1 MIGGALGEARGDLM
15 PGFVEA
21 ALKTPYKLRVPLA
34 PAEGL
39 VLESQVWSL
48 LARFVR
54 EKPVRTSLRF
64 ANGCTKRYC
73 RTRAHTDCCCTAS
86 ADKLIF
92 CFIFSPFSVFYVGVS
107 SALCLCVC
115 TTDCR
120 ARVEGGFRRKT
131 LRFPVSSVQTLDWL
145 PPLKSRT
152 GSGISLQRRLQCW
165 YVG

>member
-48 LARFVR
+48 FARFVR
-54 EKPVRTSLRF
+54 EKLVRTSLRF
-64 ANGCTKRYC
+64 ANVCTKSCC
-73 RTRAHTDCCCTAS
+73 RTRTHTDCCCTAF
-86 ADKLIF
+86 AVKAVFLFHFFAIF
-92 CFIFSPFSVFYVGVS
+92 CFYVGVS

-120 ARVEGGFRRKT
+120 ARVEGGFRRKLYAFLFLPFKRLT
-131 LRFPVSSVQTLDWL
+131 GCHCRF
-145 PPLKSRT
+145 
-152 GSGISLQRRLQCW
+152 
-165 YVG
+165 